1 MHLDVM
7 IGPSRWT
14 EAADTA
20 RQVEQ
25 AGFSGMT
32 FTETGQTP
40 WMSIAAAATAAPTLM
55 FSTGIAVALPVSPMI
70 AASLAWELSG
80 NTGGRFRLGLGSQVR
95 AHVERRYGMPFEPP
109 GPRMKDYL
117 LAVKACLAAFRGDA
131 PLAHDGPYYRLS
143 LLPDQWKPAA
153 HPHGEIKVDVSAVGP
168 WMTAM
173 AGEVADGIHVHPLHS
188 AAVPRAAADPERAIR
203 GRAGGPRPRRHRP
216 ADPRHD
222 RGRRLA
228 RGTLAASMHR
238 ARTQIGFYGST
249 KNYAFQFDD
258 LGYEGTSARL
268 NERLKA
274 GDLDGV
280 NALVTD
286 EMLDQFVVIGAWDDI
301 ADRLLQRYAGRAA
314 RLISYFTVEDIAR
327 NPDNVGRWSEIARRG
342 RRLSAAGAT
351 IRRLSTE
358 TRDDLGQRRHDL
370 RDDAEMAE
378 LGDDLQLCAGHD
390 GRGVPGVGDWDDR
403 VDGAM
408 QDGDRAAH
416 RAHVERDP
424 AHAVGPTVVDVP
436 LHTGREHL
444 RHRRGHRG
452 QPLFVAEQVEVRLG
466 QFSELR
472 SRREHP

>member
-14 EAADTA
+14 EAAETA

-70 AASLAWELSG
+70 AAALAWELAG

-117 LAVKACLAAFRGDA
+117 LAVKACLAAFRGEA

-143 LLPDQWKPAA
+143 LLPDQWRPAA
-153 HPHGEIKVDVSAVGP
+153 HPDGQIKVDVSAVGP

-188 AAVPRAAADPERAIR
+188 QQYLERRLIPSVRVGAERSGRDPADIDLLIPVMIVAGDSAEQRAA
-203 GRAGGPRPRRHRP
+203 
-216 ADPRHD
+216 
-222 RGRRLA
+222 L
-228 RGTLAASMHR
+228 LHR

-249 KNYAFQFDD
+249 RNYAFQFDD
-258 LGYEGTSARL
+258 LGYEGMSARL
-268 NERLKA
+268 NERLRA

-280 NALVTD
+280 SALVTD
-286 EMLDQFVVIGAWDDI
+286 EVLEQFAVIGTWDEI
-301 ADRLLQRYAGRAA
+301 ADRLLERYAGRAA
-314 RLISYFTVEDIAR
+314 RLISYFTIEDIAR
-327 NPDNVGRWSEIARRG
+327 NPANIDRWSEIARAV
-342 RRLSAAGAT
+342 AAG
-351 IRRLSTE
+351 
-358 TRDDLGQRRHDL
+358 
-370 RDDAEMAE
+370 
-378 LGDDLQLCAGHD
+378 
-390 GRGVPGVGDWDDR
+390 
-403 VDGAM
+403 
-408 QDGDRAAH
+408 
-416 RAHVERDP
+416 
-424 AHAVGPTVVDVP
+424 
-436 LHTGREHL
+436 
-444 RHRRGHRG
+444 
-452 QPLFVAEQVEVRLG
+452 
-466 QFSELR
+466 
-472 SRREHP
+472 